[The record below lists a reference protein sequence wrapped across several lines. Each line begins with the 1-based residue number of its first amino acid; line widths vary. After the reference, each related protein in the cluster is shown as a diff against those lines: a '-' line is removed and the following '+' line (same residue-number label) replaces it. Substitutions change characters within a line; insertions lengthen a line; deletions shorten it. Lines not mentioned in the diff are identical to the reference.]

1 MKTTNMTRTI
11 MVIANLIMRLVRYY
25 NNVRYKNNFDYFIRD
40 IRKEYPTQFAYDVT
54 VGTEPFYQRTLVD
67 NDISS
72 TYAIIKIGDCFIE
85 YSYQKLNWSEELN
98 NAFDDMKKNFIS
110 ELILLTKSSQS
121 FNSPSIYL
129 KKINNEKEI

>member
-110 ELILLTKSSQS
+110 ELILLTKSSKS

>member
-1 MKTTNMTRTI
+1 
-11 MVIANLIMRLVRYY
+11 MRLVRYY
-25 NNVRYKNNFDYFIRD
+25 NNLRYKNNFDYFIRD

-110 ELILLTKSSQS
+110 ELILLTKSSKS